1 MGTGEP
7 RGRDARA
14 TRATGVCAD
23 SGCRADRGAARGT
36 RSGPREPRGRG
47 LTSPGARAS
56 RCRSARRSGTRAG
69 AGWGTAREAPW
80 RRARLFT
87 SQTVADEQ
95 ARPGIDDFGC
105 GRREFAKLAFSCNSR
120 PRRLREEARE
130 GDGGMPSSALLAS
143 RARTRAT
150 TGHLSPPRARGVDRR
165 RRRQRTKGAPRVAS
179 GLQPR
184 RGKQR
189 KERASRGW
197 HRPGV
202 MFKRLFGAKDA
213 GGGVSAAPTGGGG
226 GAGGK
231 NTLSAV
237 EKLKD
242 VRAPAPTSRDRVP
255 PRSGVSAEY
264 RQQRH
269 PPRLAR

>member
-1 MGTGEP
+1 
-7 RGRDARA
+7 
-14 TRATGVCAD
+14 
-23 SGCRADRGAARGT
+23 
-36 RSGPREPRGRG
+36 
-47 LTSPGARAS
+47 
-56 RCRSARRSGTRAG
+56 
-69 AGWGTAREAPW
+69 
-80 RRARLFT
+80 
-87 SQTVADEQ
+87 
-95 ARPGIDDFGC
+95 
-105 GRREFAKLAFSCNSR
+105 
-120 PRRLREEARE
+120 
-130 GDGGMPSSALLAS
+130 MPSSALLAS

-213 GGGVSAAPTGGGG
+213 GGGGSAAPTGGGG

-255 PRSGVSAEY
+255 PGAESARNIASNGTRLVSPADPAFPSPRFRRRCPCSRS
-264 RQQRH
+264 
-269 PPRLAR
+269 ARRC